1 MDNNIILRDHKYT
14 YNAHKIIGS
23 GSFGTV
29 YQAIIAETGE
39 TVAIKKVFQDKK
51 YKNREYQILQM
62 IDNQNVIKLKQ
73 AFFTEGD
80 RKEGIYLNVVMD
92 YIPDTLSKIIKC
104 HRDIKPQNILIDPCT
119 HSLKICDFGSAKK
132 ILEGELN
139 ISYICSRHYR
149 APELIFGCTDYKF
162 AIDIWSAGCVIAEM
176 VLGRPIFLGES
187 SSDQILQIIKVLG
200 VPSKAQILEMNSNY
214 NDFKFPNIKSISWSR
229 VFKNRIADDTFF
241 EFLSMLLVYEP
252 EKRLNPLKALL
263 HPFFDEL
270 RLSDTKLVNNIP
282 LLNLFNFSENERKS
296 HPETVDKLVP
306 DWYRNK

>member
-1 MDNNIILRDHKYT
+1 
-14 YNAHKIIGS
+14 
-23 GSFGTV
+23 
-29 YQAIIAETGE
+29 
-39 TVAIKKVFQDKK
+39 
-51 YKNREYQILQM
+51 
-62 IDNQNVIKLKQ
+62 
-73 AFFTEGD
+73 
-80 RKEGIYLNVVMD
+80 MD
-92 YIPDTLSKIIKC
+92 YIPDTLSKIIKEYNKSKSQIPMNLVKLYSYQILKGLAYLETVSIC